1 MTKHKRVTFSQV
13 NDILEYAIDYLQHV
27 VELLDR
33 LRERDLSDRVEMLLN
48 SYEIEQRNLQGSIER
63 YVEDADERLLN
74 TYSQYSVELP
84 EPPEAPEEPL
94 TTLTLT
100 RWLQSLNQQ
109 PVTLFHELAQ
119 NSRSADVRGAL
130 DSLAGHIE
138 SHERRMSKE
147 YQRFEDL

>member
-1 MTKHKRVTFSQV
+1 MTKHQRLTFSQV
-13 NDILEYAIDYLQHV
+13 NDILEYAIDYLKHV
-27 VELLDR
+27 IELLDR
-33 LRERDLSDRVEMLLN
+33 LRERDLPDRVEMLLT
-48 SYEIEQRNLQGSIER
+48 SFEIEQRNLQGAMER

-74 TYSQYSVELP
+74 TYAQYSVELP
-84 EPPEAPEEPL
+84 EPPDAPEEPL

-100 RWLQSLNQQ
+100 RWLQNLNQQ

-119 NSRSADVRGAL
+119 NSRSVDVRGAL

-138 SHERRMSKE
+138 SHERRLSKE